1 MKFKVGDKVKIKKWD
16 NPLKIFGIGDN
27 DPVNVW
33 ARTANIMYEDDGAV
47 FAVTKR
53 NPLLR
58 RYTVKKYDGE
68 ETWTVSE
75 KLLEPVENKIVIT
88 TDGEETTAK
97 LCGGDVVVRME
108 QVSVSPAEEFDFR
121 YQARRAFD
129 KLTCEKAEYV
139 YGAKY
144 KIANN
149 LFTNHNIELGKIV
162 TAPSNHVICGN
173 LAPFELGGCIFYLS
187 LYEVEQ
193 IRDCCGAKMD
203 GDEE

>member
-1 MKFKVGDKVKIKKWD
+1 MKFKVGDKVKIKEYD

-33 ARTANIMYEDDGAV
+33 ARTANIGYEDDGAV

-58 RYTVKKYDGE
+58 RYTVKKSDGE

-88 TDGEETTAK
+88 TDGEETIAK

-108 QVSVSPAEEFDFR
+108 QVSVSSAEEFDFID
-121 YQARRAFD
+121 QARRAFD
-129 KLTCEKAEYV
+129 KLTREKAEYV
-139 YGAKY
+139 CGAKY
-144 KIANN
+144 KIVNN

-162 TAPSNHVICGN
+162 TAASNQVIGDH
-173 LAPFELGGCIFYLS
+173 LALFELGGCIFYLS
-187 LYEVEQ
+187 LYEVE
-193 IRDCCGAKMD
+193 RV
-203 GDEE
+203 E